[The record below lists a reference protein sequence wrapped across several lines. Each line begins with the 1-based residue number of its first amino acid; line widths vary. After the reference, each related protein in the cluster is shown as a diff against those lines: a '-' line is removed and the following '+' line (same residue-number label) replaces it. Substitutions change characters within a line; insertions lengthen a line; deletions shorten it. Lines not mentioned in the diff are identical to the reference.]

1 MSVIRVA
8 LYHDFAEE
16 SLFGVRF
23 YASRLRESLAGHC
36 EIVDVHPR
44 PLRLSSP
51 NPLAVWFVK
60 SILYPLQ
67 VRRVTAD
74 VHHVIDQSHADLLDG
89 LPGDRAVVTCH
100 DLHPLSGRA
109 GSLRRTLYRRR
120 VVKLR
125 RAARVVAVSEFAAR
139 SARELLGV
147 AAERIVVVRN
157 PLDRFFLE
165 APSEAEV
172 ADARSRVRLLP
183 RGYALHVGAS
193 WPYKNLETA
202 IRALGDL
209 GRRGTPLPLVK
220 VGGAL
225 TGAQRNLAAAER
237 VHVLELGELTREE
250 LRAIYGDA
258 ALLLYPSWEEGWG
271 WPVAEAMACG
281 TPVVASGAGALGELA
296 GGAALEVDPGDVRAV
311 AAAIARI
318 VAEPALA
325 GDLGERGKARAAELA
340 GGDFGAEMAAVYAAV
355 ARGERT

>member
-1 MSVIRVA
+1 VSVLRVA

-23 YASRLRESLAGHC
+23 YASRLRESLAGRC
-36 EIVDVHPR
+36 ETVDVHPR
-44 PLRLSSP
+44 PPRLSSP
-51 NPLAVWFVK
+51 SPLAVWVVK

-89 LPGDRAVVTCH
+89 LPGDRTVVTCH
-100 DLHPLSGRA
+100 DLHPLSGRT
-109 GSLRRTLYRRR
+109 GSLRRALYRRR
-120 VVKLR
+120 VEKLR

-165 APSEAEV
+165 TPADAEV
-172 ADARSRVRLLP
+172 ARARSQVRLAP

-193 WPYKNLETA
+193 WPYKNLENA
-202 IRALGDL
+202 IRALGEIE
-209 GRRGTPLPLVK
+209 RRGTPLPLVK
-220 VGGAL
+220 IGAAL
-225 TGAQRNLAAAER
+225 TSAQRALAVTER
-237 VHVLELGELTREE
+237 VRVLELGERTREE
-250 LRAIYGDA
+250 LRTIYRDA
-258 ALLLYPSWEEGWG
+258 ALLLYPSWQEGWG

-281 TPVVASGAGALGELA
+281 TPVVASGAGALAELA
-296 GGAALEVDPGDVRAV
+296 GGAALEVDPADVRAMASAV
-311 AAAIARI
+311 ARV

-325 GDLGERGKARAAELA
+325 GELGERGKARAAELA